1 MSKKI
6 SVIYLVICGVVLIA
20 TAAVSAVTAEL
31 GGFPQNAN
39 SSTSAPA
46 EDVPSA
52 QVDLSGT
59 YTGNIKIT
67 GSHEM
72 AGDGTITINGNQVTI
87 EAAGRMVETNKALN
101 ESMRLWPPVWFLARR
116 AIEPGQLG
124 DHAVK
129 DGQTIWISPYVLH
142 RSARWWNDP
151 ERFDPQRF
159 TAEAEAL
166 RPKHAFMPFG
176 AGMRMCIGASFAWLE
191 MRIVLA
197 TLMRRFDFALGPEAR
212 FAANPYVTLR
222 PRDGMPMRISSR
234 ATLAQA
240 HG

>member
-39 SSTSAPA
+39 SSTTSAPA

-87 EAAGRMVETNKALN
+87 EAAGMTHSGRIFAVTTRGYTGVTMYFPDVE
-101 ESMRLWPPVWFLARR
+101 
-116 AIEPGQLG
+116 
-124 DHAVK
+124 D
-129 DGQTIWISPYVLH
+129 
-142 RSARWWNDP
+142 SASK
-151 ERFDPQRF
+151 
-159 TAEAEAL
+159 TGL
-166 RPKHAFMPFG
+166 VVM
-176 AGMRMCIGASFAWLE
+176 
-191 MRIVLA
+191 
-197 TLMRRFDFALGPEAR
+197 
-212 FAANPYVTLR
+212 
-222 PRDGMPMRISSR
+222 SR
-234 ATLAQA
+234 AKKKGDRLTLTPIPNARNTISFR
-240 HG
+240 